1 MTSSVQKLE
10 KNISSLVKSV
20 NVWLVSTGTCCK
32 SIDIHLYIC
41 TGNFVVLF
49 TAVLGFLCNADNNN
63 PNNGC
68 EGD

>member
-32 SIDIHLYIC
+32 SSIYTCTC